1 MNNYCKKCRLSE
13 GCLRK
18 CKEAEVYEQGY
29 CDGVSDGYKGVV
41 DALTPDEQQHKLIIK
56 IEGLKKIKMEN
67 KYKLWVARDWGGM
80 LYAYFNKPIRDTVWK
95 EWDSDKCSLRIDDS
109 FFQELKWEDEPL
121 EFELRPLV
129 TDLDT
134 KAQEY
139 ANSVTDNKELR
150 EMIVNAFKAGYNS

>member
-1 MNNYCKKCRLSE
+1 MNNYCKRCRLRD
-13 GCLRK
+13 GCIRK
-18 CKEAEVYEQGY
+18 CKEAEIYDQGY
-29 CDGVSDGYKGVV
+29 NDAV
-41 DALTPDEQQHKLIIK
+41 DE
-56 IEGLKKIKMEN
+56 LKKTKKTTMEN

-95 EWDSDKCSLRIDDS
+95 EWDSDKVSLRIDDS
-109 FFQELKWEDEPL
+109 FFPELKWEDEPL

-150 EMIVNAFKAGYNS
+150 EMIVNAFKAGYNA